1 MATNS
6 RTRRSHPLTAPC
18 RTPDALYE
26 WVRLH
31 ANLIVPRTAVCP
43 HHQAPFAY
51 LSHAYFEPATDLVVW
66 APRGGGKTRLGAVAT
81 LLDLLHKPACQV
93 RILGGSLDQSLR
105 MWEHL
110 MPDLLRLVEKDILGK
125 TTSHRVTLRSGSAAA
140 VLTQSQRAV
149 RGLRVQKLRCDEV
162 ELFDPAIWQA
172 AQLVTR
178 SQTKPRFTAGVIEAI
193 STLHTPHGLMQR
205 IVDDATTA
213 GTPIIRW
220 CLLDVLEACAPE
232 RQCSACDLR
241 DDCRGVAKRRCSG
254 YIAIDDAI
262 RMKRR
267 TSRETWESEML
278 CLRPSRRNAV
288 FPHFDPAIH
297 VRETIPSTGDYSLAL
312 DFGFANPF
320 VCLWL
325 LTTPDRR
332 TFIVDEYVQEHRM
345 MHQHI
350 AEIRSRPWG
359 KVPRIACDP
368 SGAGPNEQTAISNV
382 ALLRSN
388 GFKVHYR
395 KSRIVDGLEMI
406 RAALRPAAGDP
417 TLFIHPRCTRLI
429 RAMQSY
435 RYPDTPSETP
445 LKDGQHDHLIDAL
458 RYHYVNRTASRLE
471 GPWLY

>member
-1 MATNS
+1 MSTHS
-6 RTRRSHPLTAPC
+6 QTSSLTTPC
-18 RTPDALYE
+18 PNADALYD

-31 ANLIVPRTAVCP
+31 AHLIVPRIPVCP
-43 HHQAPFAY
+43 GHQAPFAY
-51 LSHAYFEPATDLVVW
+51 LSHAYFEPARDLVVW
-66 APRGGGKTRLGAVAT
+66 APRGGGKTRLGALAT
-81 LLDLLHKPACQV
+81 LLDLLHKPGCQV

-110 MPDLLRLVEKDILGK
+110 APDLARLVDSDIVGR
-125 TTSHRVTLRSGSAAA
+125 TTSRQVTMSNGSAAA

-162 ELFDPAIWQA
+162 ELFDEAIWQA

-178 SQTKPRFTAGVIEAI
+178 SRAEPTPIAGVIEAI
-193 STLHTPHGLMQR
+193 STLHAPHGLMQR
-205 IVDDATTA
+205 IVDRAIAA
-213 GTPIIRW
+213 GTPVLKW
-220 CLLDVLEACAPE
+220 CLLDVLEACSPE

-241 DDCRGVAKRRCSG
+241 DDCHGVARNRCHG

-267 TSRETWESEML
+267 ASRETWESEML

-297 VRETIPSTGDYSLAL
+297 VKADQPSTGSVSLAI

-320 VCLWL
+320 ACLWL
-325 LTTPDRR
+325 RTDPDGR
-332 TFIVDEYVQEHRM
+332 TFVVDEYVQEHRM
-345 MHQHI
+345 MQEHI
-350 AEIRSRPWG
+350 TEIRSRPWG
-359 KVPRIACDP
+359 KVLRIACDP
-368 SGAGPNEQTAISNV
+368 AGAGPNEQTAISNV
-382 ALLRSN
+382 ALLRSH

-395 KSRIVDGLEMI
+395 KSRIVDGLELI
-406 RAALRPAAGDP
+406 RAALRPAAGQP

-429 RAMQSY
+429 RAMESY
-435 RYPDTPSETP
+435 RYPDTPSESP
-445 LKDGQHDHLIDAL
+445 LKDGEHDHLIDAL
-458 RYHYVNRTASRLE
+458 RYHYVNRTTARLE